1 MGFFGWVTSITT
13 LKNYPHRKQ
22 GFDMVWYVIFL
33 KPFEDP
39 PLSRNVATMLFGCFW
54 YGLVFFWWRAMI
66 RFPWFCCVSVLL
78 AVFCLSTGIKRQE
91 RNSSLPKMSQKDAQV
106 EKAKQLHDAIQK
118 MTEEK
123 IFERQLFGV
132 GVVGLWFNS
141 WLFVE
146 WRSTVSLG
154 CLWV

>member
-1 MGFFGWVTSITT
+1 
-13 LKNYPHRKQ
+13 
-22 GFDMVWYVIFL
+22 
-33 KPFEDP
+33 
-39 PLSRNVATMLFGCFW
+39 
-54 YGLVFFWWRAMI
+54 
-66 RFPWFCCVSVLL
+66 LL

-132 GVVGLWFNS
+132 GVVGL
-141 WLFVE
+141 
-146 WRSTVSLG
+146 
-154 CLWV
+154 